1 MRWLKISF
9 FGSSFVPNSSL
20 KASCIIIIS
29 RFEESL
35 SNPLHTLRMVRGSRL
50 SLILLQSYCKFVFEA
65 CEMILY
71 IKSLLQRRCFTL
83 QFQFCR
89 LSFHNIYNSSY
100 RHSRLCLVILLIA
113 RQYFCQ
119 EAVIGEAQHNYW
131 SRFRDCPTDVH
142 VMRYHNH
149 WSRYDELFHW

>member
-1 MRWLKISF
+1 MSSNIHPLFLSFIKIHKYFENYTDNEIALFSF

-20 KASCIIIIS
+20 KASCIIITS

-35 SNPLHTLRMVRGSRL
+35 SNPLHTLRMVRGSQL

-100 RHSRLCLVILLIA
+100 RHNSRLGLDT
-113 RQYFCQ
+113 
-119 EAVIGEAQHNYW
+119 
-131 SRFRDCPTDVH
+131 RDFPLEWCIYKKT
-142 VMRYHNH
+142 R
-149 WSRYDELFHW
+149 

>member
-35 SNPLHTLRMVRGSRL
+35 SNPLHTLRMVRGSQL

-89 LSFHNIYNSSY
+89 LSFHNIYGTIVHTDIADCVQLFLLLLDSTFVRRQS
-100 RHSRLCLVILLIA
+100 LVK
-113 RQYFCQ
+113 
-119 EAVIGEAQHNYW
+119 HNTTTGQD
-131 SRFRDCPTDVH
+131 SGIVPLMF
-142 VMRYHNH
+142 M
-149 WSRYDELFHW
+149 